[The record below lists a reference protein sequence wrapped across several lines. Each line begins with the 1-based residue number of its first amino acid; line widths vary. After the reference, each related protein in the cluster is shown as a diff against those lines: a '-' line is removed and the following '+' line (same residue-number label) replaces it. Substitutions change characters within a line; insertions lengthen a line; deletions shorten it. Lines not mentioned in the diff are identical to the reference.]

1 MSPAQFQRI
10 MGNILQGIPNVLIYI
25 DDILVTGKSISEHL
39 SNLEVVL
46 KRLEA
51 AGVKLKRD
59 KCSFLLPSV
68 EFLGHRISAKGIQP
82 TEQKIEA
89 IRNAPEPKDV
99 TQLKSF
105 LGAVNYY
112 GKFLPDL
119 STVLAPL
126 YQLLQKNTKWSW
138 GRSQSTA
145 VESVKELLTSDRVL
159 VHYDP
164 SRELVLA
171 CDASPYGVGAVL
183 SHKYP
188 DEKDR
193 PIAFASRSLAAAER
207 NYSQLEKEGL
217 AIVFGVKKFHQYLFG
232 RHFTITSD
240 HKPLQHLFK
249 ETSPTPPLAS
259 ARIQRWALL
268 LGGYDYSI
276 AYKPGQQHANADML
290 SRLPSTGAPSDPPV
304 PFETTHL
311 LETLDS
317 SPVTSSHV
325 RHWTAKDPTLAKVRD
340 SVVSGSRLKDDTA
353 KPYLKC
359 WEELSVEQGCLLR
372 GNRVVIPPQGR
383 KEVMELLHEGHQ
395 GGTRMKALARSFV
408 WWPGLDGDL
417 ESVVKDCDKC
427 QSTRHS
433 PPQAPLHPW
442 EFPAAPW
449 ERLHAD
455 FAGPFLGQ
463 MFLIVVDAYSK
474 WLEVVPM
481 SSATTNTTI
490 ERLRTIFATHG
501 LPRVLVT
508 DNGAQFTS
516 SEFRAFTQG
525 NGIKHVYSS
534 PYHPA
539 TNGLAERAVQSFKE
553 HMKRLPTGT
562 IPEKLARFLFWY
574 RLTPHST
581 TGVPPAELLL
591 GRRPRSKLDLLK
603 PNLTETVEAKMA
615 MQMKHN
621 DTHTRAR
628 SFQV

>member
-1 MSPAQFQRI
+1 M
-10 MGNILQGIPNVLIYI
+10 
-25 DDILVTGKSISEHL
+25 
-39 SNLEVVL
+39 
-46 KRLEA
+46 
-51 AGVKLKRD
+51 
-59 KCSFLLPSV
+59 
-68 EFLGHRISAKGIQP
+68 
-82 TEQKIEA
+82 
-89 IRNAPEPKDV
+89 
-99 TQLKSF
+99 
-105 LGAVNYY
+105 
-112 GKFLPDL
+112 
-119 STVLAPL
+119 
-126 YQLLQKNTKWSW
+126 
-138 GRSQSTA
+138 
-145 VESVKELLTSDRVL
+145 
-159 VHYDP
+159 
-164 SRELVLA
+164 
-171 CDASPYGVGAVL
+171 
-183 SHKYP
+183 
-188 DEKDR
+188 
-193 PIAFASRSLAAAER
+193 
-207 NYSQLEKEGL
+207 
-217 AIVFGVKKFHQYLFG
+217 
-232 RHFTITSD
+232 
-240 HKPLQHLFK
+240 
-249 ETSPTPPLAS
+249 
-259 ARIQRWALL
+259 
-268 LGGYDYSI
+268 
-276 AYKPGQQHANADML
+276 
-290 SRLPSTGAPSDPPV
+290 
-304 PFETTHL
+304 
-311 LETLDS
+311 
-317 SPVTSSHV
+317 
-325 RHWTAKDPTLAKVRD
+325 
-340 SVVSGSRLKDDTA
+340 A

-372 GNRVVIPPQGR
+372 GNRVVIPSQGR

-516 SEFRAFTQG
+516 SEFRAFTRG

-574 RLTPHST
+574 QLTPHST

-603 PNLTETVEAKMA
+603 PNLTETVEAKTA
-615 MQMKHN
+615 MQMKHH

-628 SFQV
+628 SFQVEDNVYVKDFPNSRNWQPGKIIEIRGPLSYHVELLDGRIVRRHVDAIRDRASDTRYDSVDTDLEIPPPETSETPTISIQEAETSANSDNSERTNQPVTPVPPLRRSTRIRTQPNYLGSQWRGVST